1 MSNKQTVSFESLSK
15 QYLGEINITMG
26 VLEDIAA
33 KAASEIDGVLSSSQK
48 KEAGKFLRIQGS
60 GVNAKMRQIEDRI
73 TIDINVRIAYGKT
86 VPIIAAAIQERVKEQ
101 ILYMTDLVVSQV
113 NVHVQAIDT
122 EPQTQ
127 IGSSVEHKENELE
140 IGE

>member
-1 MSNKQTVSFESLSK
+1 MSNKQTVSFESLGE

-48 KEAGKFLRIQGS
+48 KEAGKFLRIQGAD
-60 GVNAKMRQIEDRI
+60 VNAKMRQVEDRI
-73 TIDINVRIAYGKT
+73 SIDINVRIAYGKT
-86 VPIIAAAIQERVKEQ
+86 VPVIAAAIQERVKEQ
-101 ILYMTDLVVSQV
+101 ILYMTDLIVSEV
-113 NVHVQAIDT
+113 NVHVQSIDT
-122 EPQTQ
+122 EPQMNAALKT
-127 IGSSVEHKENELE
+127 IRNSEKE

>member
-1 MSNKQTVSFESLSK
+1 MLNKQTVAFESLSE

-73 TIDINVRIAYGKT
+73 SIDINVSIAYGKT
-86 VPIIAAAIQERVKEQ
+86 VPVIAAAIQERVKEQ
-101 ILYMTDLVVSQV
+101 ILYMTDLIVSEV
-113 NVHVQAIDT
+113 NVHVQSIDT
-122 EPQTQ
+122 EPKMNSELKT
-127 IGSSVEHKENELE
+127 IGNSEKE